1 MDTTQPYENSPQ
13 IINSD
18 KKILR
23 DASQKYVL
31 GYAAHKYIKLKVG
44 IISEIAVWLDDPNTW
59 IKYFTYVLKVITQVS
74 GLGSD
79 NLRFYSYG
87 PAETSGYALGD
98 YIKATLATRNR
109 LLETPSSSFK
119 GSELQWI
126 VDNSDI
132 LVVLGL
138 KSAINI
144 YPVRLNKPFIIIC
157 AEADLKCK
165 VPGLLYSKPM
175 LSKVAN
181 LDLRGQSGIM
191 INSLIEIVR
200 NHTSLIELYVI
211 IQRWYMINTVNPM
224 IKLLNLLSNNKNL
237 KTLYIKSRRVNVDY
251 LSLPVYVYIPINI
264 YKLSSLQR
272 LTLSEIYLANSIWK
286 LMYNIGGLVKL
297 SYLSLNIFGITLN
310 EGEAVS
316 LTDEYIPQLE
326 ITKLNILKRFT
337 NLTEFYLRSVFE
349 DSVVDLINHFNSDDI
364 FKKLKVLRIINRT
377 ISPRTTILSFP
388 TSLSNLETLT
398 IDDVSHLA
406 KMDRKFSKLKKLRT
420 LVYRETPR
428 LFNIIYGRNEHLWI
442 IGQLINLT
450 KLRLS
455 ITSKALMGTRKY
467 GGKLHFVAS
476 DKLKYLMKLVNLTE
490 LRIVLIDFKPSR
502 LYIPDEIKNLTKLE
516 ILEMTGSTVFLGNGI
531 KELKKLRVFQSN
543 DPKFIY
549 PNLKVFKDSNATPKT
564 KDVEY
569 NFINNGKIERRS
581 WSWQNL
587 ILYRWD
593 EMLYQYMKS
602 WPNLEELI
610 LGSARISNYS
620 WNYMIEKGNAD
631 YLRTWRISRIRP
643 GRSGEVDIHWIRPWM
658 KLSDAMKVHE
668 RNRTIPIPPLTIKK
682 PEGDIQ
688 KAFKLKIKIPL
699 QI

>member
-1 MDTTQPYENSPQ
+1 
-13 IINSD
+13 
-18 KKILR
+18 
-23 DASQKYVL
+23 
-31 GYAAHKYIKLKVG
+31 
-44 IISEIAVWLDDPNTW
+44 
-59 IKYFTYVLKVITQVS
+59 
-74 GLGSD
+74 
-79 NLRFYSYG
+79 
-87 PAETSGYALGD
+87 
-98 YIKATLATRNR
+98 
-109 LLETPSSSFK
+109 
-119 GSELQWI
+119 
-126 VDNSDI
+126 
-132 LVVLGL
+132 
-138 KSAINI
+138 
-144 YPVRLNKPFIIIC
+144 
-157 AEADLKCK
+157 
-165 VPGLLYSKPM
+165 M

-476 DKLKYLMKLVNLTE
+476 DKLKYLMKLVNLIE

-543 DPKFIY
+543 DTKFIY
-549 PNLKVFKDSNATPKT
+549 PNLKVFKDSKASPKT

-569 NFINNGKIERRS
+569 NFINNGKIGGRS

-587 ILYRWD
+587 ISYRWD